1 MHLKFVF
8 EYMFGISLAII
19 FPMVLLVIYTT
30 RLSITKVI
38 VRLETRI
45 VNWKWFH
52 KIRWERQ
59 RKDMKKRWEE
69 KDCDYA
75 SSSGV
80 AEEKEQAK
88 KRVPFWRRQVVK
100 GTVIVDAEKGVNGK
114 SGG

>member
-1 MHLKFVF
+1 LHLKFVF
-8 EYMFGISLAII
+8 EYMFGISIAII

-38 VRLETRI
+38 VRLEKRI

-59 RKDMKKRWEE
+59 KKDMKKRWEE
-69 KDCDYA
+69 NDGDYA

-100 GTVIVDAEKGVNGK
+100 ETVIVDAEKGVNGK

>member
-1 MHLKFVF
+1 
-8 EYMFGISLAII
+8 
-19 FPMVLLVIYTT
+19 
-30 RLSITKVI
+30 
-38 VRLETRI
+38 
-45 VNWKWFH
+45 
-52 KIRWERQ
+52 
-59 RKDMKKRWEE
+59 MKKRWEE

-100 GTVIVDAEKGVNGK
+100 ETVIVDAEKGVNGR